1 MDTMELGYSSCYL
14 EQLNFER
21 TVGSVSNKLI
31 CCAFIRVTQTTH
43 SCIWVKLSEILQFLE
58 LESNVV
64 PEKYRTKWSGLIGM
78 MKIPSVYTNLIQSN
92 TISHTNTLIISL
104 LNTDA
109 QFIAETMLYRLLV
122 RSNMDSMLDWFVNIV
137 FVVIRSSLSGPNI
150 NNELIIA
157 HKLTVDSLQK
167 HIKSLEDK
175 YTDMVNIKDK
185 LVDILENKNRDVG
198 PVYQPR
204 RQ

>member
-1 MDTMELGYSSCYL
+1 MDTAEIGYSSFYL

-21 TVGSVSNKLI
+21 VVGSSNQKLT
-31 CCAFIRVTQTTH
+31 CCAFIKVSPTTH
-43 SCIWVKLSEILQFLE
+43 SSIWVKLSEIVQFLE
-58 LESNVV
+58 LEVNIV
-64 PEKYRTKWSGLIGM
+64 PDKYKTKWGALIGM
-78 MKIPSVYTNLIQSN
+78 MKVPSAHNNIIQSN

-104 LNTDA
+104 LNMDA

-137 FVVIRSSLSGPNI
+137 FVVIRSSISGPNI
-150 NNELIIA
+150 NSELIIA

-185 LVDILENKNRDVG
+185 LVEILENKNRDVG